1 MASCN
6 ADKSIRICSEVEITY
21 IQFKNVDIY
30 RRCIS
35 LTASILKTQV
45 LPFFLPCSLFQKF
58 SLCFFSL
65 VLWSLTVTHPMLSS
79 SHITFC
85 NPPELDQVYLF
96 PGLCRIFVVLPC
108 IVFPS
113 TKGRCFPL
121 LVITVL
127 VLGKVIVFHMPSYI
141 FI

>member
-1 MASCN
+1 MTSCN

-30 RRCIS
+30 RRCVS
-35 LTASILKTQV
+35 LTASILKMQV

-65 VLWSLTVTHPMLSS
+65 VVCSLTASHPMGSS

-85 NPPELDQVYLF
+85 NPPELDQVYLS
-96 PGLCRIFVVLPC
+96 PGLGRIFTVSHC
-108 IVFPS
+108 IAFPS
-113 TKGRCFPL
+113 NKGRYFPL

-127 VLGKVIVFHMPSYI
+127 VLSKVIVFHMPSYI